1 MRSKLIL
8 FMILGFLGF
17 VFGEEIQEH
26 VEVQLVQVDVTA
38 RNSKGEYIRDLTAN
52 DFVLKEDGK
61 VQNVTHF
68 YNSANDQTRYPL
80 TVSFLI
86 DTSFSM
92 HERVAGMT
100 RIEIAVKAAEMVM
113 DQLKKGDLV
122 NVIEFDN
129 EPREVVPFTSELN
142 SIREK
147 FEYIDA
153 REANTAMHDSV
164 LFSIKKIQ
172 EQSGRKII
180 IIFSDGMDSSSKS
193 VQEDVVDA
201 IHKNDSTIVA
211 FYSDVA
217 SLNVNGGSITMTGTS
232 PQNGV
237 IVRAGED
244 ALRQYS
250 EVSGGE
256 FFSFRKEPEL
266 LKAMENLRNL
276 VQSQYTLAYTPAVQR
291 DKKSKLRKIKV
302 ECKRKGVK
310 LTFRE
315 GYFAS

>member
-1 MRSKLIL
+1 MRSKLIFSIL
-8 FMILGFLGF
+8 LCYLGFA
-17 VFGEEIQEH
+17 FGDEIQEH

-61 VQNVTHF
+61 VQTVTHF

-100 RIEIAVKAAEMVM
+100 RIDVAVKAAELVM

-122 NVIEFDN
+122 EVVEFDN

-142 SIREK
+142 SVREK
-147 FEYIDA
+147 FEYIDF
-153 REANTAMHDSV
+153 REANTAMNDSI
-164 LFSIKKIQ
+164 LFSLKKIH
-172 EQSGRKII
+172 EQSGRKIMV
-180 IIFSDGMDSSSKS
+180 IFSDGMDSASKS

-201 IHKNDSTIVA
+201 IHKNDATIVS

-217 SLNVNGGSITMTGTS
+217 SLNFRGGATQMTGTS

-276 VQSQYTLAYTPAVQR
+276 VQSQYTLAYTPVAH
-291 DKKSKLRKIKV
+291 DKKSKFRKIKV
-302 ECKRKGVK
+302 ECKRKDVK

-315 GYFAS
+315 GYFS